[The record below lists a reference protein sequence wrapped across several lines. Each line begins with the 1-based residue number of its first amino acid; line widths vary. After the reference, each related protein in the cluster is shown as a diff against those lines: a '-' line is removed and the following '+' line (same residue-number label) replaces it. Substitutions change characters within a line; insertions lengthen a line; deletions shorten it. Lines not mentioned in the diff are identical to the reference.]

1 MSVKIRSQNISVNL
15 SLYLYESNAMY
26 YTLSEYSPNVL
37 CIFKSPTACGHLD
50 WGTPCHVTKKSQW
63 WISACSFT
71 YLSSSSAEKG
81 VWMKGGEHIKYHFL
95 LFITWHPERLATL
108 KFIQGRSKCADELK
122 LSYLDA
128 SDASGQQ
135 LPSAE
140 KTMLA
145 LNFLKV
151 SMIWSA
157 PELMRT
163 SWASVNRIIL
173 FVSSTCRFNS
183 SFNKLTLVPNP
194 SNLTPKPSILKG
206 NPFTSADRWNLF
218 TGLKKFVARVT
229 SKSLLSSSKK
239 SISFFVSTWIEI
251 LPEIS
256 LFSMK

>member
-1 MSVKIRSQNISVNL
+1 MPCTTLSVN
-15 SLYLYESNAMY
+15 
-26 YTLSEYSPNVL
+26 
-37 CIFKSPTACGHLD
+37 IHPT
-50 WGTPCHVTKKSQW
+50 
-63 WISACSFT
+63 
-71 YLSSSSAEKG
+71 SSAYSKAQLPVGIWTEESLATWLRKANGEFLLAHLRTSVRLQQKKEFEWKG
-81 VWMKGGEHIKYHFL
+81 VEHIKYHFL

-194 SNLTPKPSILKG
+194 SYSTPKPSILKD

-218 TGLKKFVARVT
+218 TGPKKFVATVS

-239 SISFFVSTWIEI
+239 SISSDNWCVDVDWDFTRNFLI
-251 LPEIS
+251 
-256 LFSMK
+256 FD